1 MNQLKEYR
9 LRLDVN
15 QKMIAEM
22 FDISQQ
28 TVSRIES
35 GKREIPTN
43 IQERMVNS
51 TLMQNKP
58 LNENRIPRK
67 LNEINATL
75 LQIDTENDTFEE
87 HEPSHSWEKWFGRTI
102 NKLCRDCTKKCKQSS
117 KVKIINCPQ
126 FERIDAE
133 KIC

>member
-9 LRLDVN
+9 LKLGVN

-43 IQERMVNS
+43 IQERMV
-51 TLMQNKP
+51 TV
-58 LNENRIPRK
+58 R
-67 LNEINATL
+67 
-75 LQIDTENDTFEE
+75 
-87 HEPSHSWEKWFGRTI
+87 
-102 NKLCRDCTKKCKQSS
+102 
-117 KVKIINCPQ
+117 
-126 FERIDAE
+126 
-133 KIC
+133 

>member
-9 LRLDVN
+9 LRLGVN

-35 GKREIPTN
+35 GKCEIPTN

-67 LNEINATL
+67 PNGINATL
-75 LQIDTENDTFEE
+75 LQIDTESDVFGE
-87 HEPSHSWEKWFGRTI
+87 HEPSRSWEKWFGRTT

-117 KVKIINCPQ
+117 KVKVICCPQ
-126 FERIDAE
+126 FERINAE
-133 KIC
+133 KIQ